1 MYNLFKVGIIYKD
14 SKLYLQDIQSL
25 SKIDD
30 TDIKLID
37 VTVVRNKRKVKTNRN
52 TVYNFLQITHLQL
65 TPSQF
70 LITVLKVSRFFEDL
84 MWYGK
89 LFQIFGPNILK
100 LFLPKVT

>member
-1 MYNLFKVGIIYKD
+1 MIGGKIYKY
-14 SKLYLQDIQSL
+14 SRLLYLQDIQSL
-25 SKIDD
+25 IETND
-30 TDIKLID
+30 TDIRCIN

-52 TVYNFLQITHLQL
+52 TVYNFLKITHLQL

-70 LITVLKVSRFFEDL
+70 LITVLKASRFFEDL
-84 MWYGK
+84 MWYSK